1 MSERWIQVCAV
12 GDLVPGETR
21 SFELP
26 AELPGASPEYSS
38 QERSSGPA
46 GVAVALFHVDGELL
60 AVEDRCTHQAARL
73 SEGPVVGAEV
83 FCPRHAARFC
93 LRSGR
98 ALSPPA
104 TEPLRTYEVQIEDEA
119 VWVRPA

>member
-1 MSERWIQVCAV
+1 VE
-12 GDLVPGETR
+12 GR
-21 SFELP
+21 SRE
-26 AELPGASPEYSS
+26 
-38 QERSSGPA
+38 PA
-46 GVAVALFHVDGELL
+46 GEPAGTVVALFHVDGQWL

-104 TEPLRTYEVQIEDEA
+104 TEPLRVYEVRVEAGA
-119 VWVRPA
+119 VWVRPG